1 MDHKHTSRPL
11 LACYIIHQLP
21 GRIRVGC
28 RAIGFLSSVSDEIK
42 QRMENIRFIEDISVN
57 SVTSNLLV
65 YYSTR
70 QASSEEIRQIV
81 ETTIASFSII
91 AFKEER
97 RQKSQVT
104 VNERRLQEEPISEML
119 TRVITTSA
127 TLVYVWIRGTK
138 PLGKSF
144 MSRFLTLPAMTAMGL
159 SAPLFKSGIDALKS
173 HKRPNADTLSA
184 AAIIFSLLAKRDI
197 SALTIIWLA
206 DIAELL
212 TAYSMDRTR
221 KAIHEMLSVGEEF
234 VWKVKK
240 DGSLVKVELTSI
252 KKDDLI
258 AVHTGEKIS
267 VDGVVTEGMAS
278 VDQSSLT
285 GEFFPV
291 RKQTDQE
298 VFAGTVVKS
307 GNITVSARNVG
318 DQTAI
323 ARVIHMVEEA
333 SYRKASI
340 QGFADRFSAK
350 FIPLNFFLAFMVYLI
365 TGSSSR
371 ALNMLIIDYSC
382 GVRLSTATAF
392 SAAIG
397 TAARNGLLVK
407 GSNYLEMLAE
417 TDTLIFDKT
426 GTLTEGKPQ
435 VASIVPANTGISKR
449 ELLETAAAAEETS
462 THPMATAILQ
472 KILGS
477 GWRIPSHG
485 NIDVV
490 VGKGVKTKV
499 GDTVV
504 RVGNRRFME
513 ENGIDLSDI
522 QREVSKVVN
531 RGENLVYVANGNEL
545 MGILGINDTLRE
557 NMKKG
562 LNRLRMNGI
571 DDIILLTGDLE
582 QQAEIIAGRM
592 AMDRYEAELLPEDK
606 AEVVLRL
613 QSKGVRVVMIGD
625 GINDAPALAYADV
638 GMAMGSSRTDIAME
652 AADITITGD
661 NPLMIPDAVI
671 LARKTMEIVKQNFTA
686 AIGVNTIGLLL
697 ASVGILPV
705 FWSAVLHNA
714 TTVAVVLNSSR
725 LLFHKIDGVEK
736 YD

>member
-1 MDHKHTSRPL
+1 MRQKHKSRPL
-11 LACYIIHQLP
+11 LACEIIHDLP
-21 GRIRVGC
+21 GRIRIGC
-28 RAIGFLSSVSDEIK
+28 RAVGYLSAVSYELK
-42 QRMENIRFIEDISVN
+42 QRLENIRFIENVRVN
-57 SVTSNLLV
+57 LVTSNLLIF
-65 YYSTR
+65 YNAQ
-70 QASSEEIRQIV
+70 QAMSEEIRQIV

-97 RQKSQVT
+97 REKSQVT

-119 TRVITTSA
+119 IRVFTTTA
-127 TLVYVWIRGTK
+127 TLLYVWIRGSK
-138 PLGKSF
+138 PLAKSF
-144 MSRFLTLPAMTAMGL
+144 FSRFLTLPGMSSIGL
-159 SAPLFKSGIDALKS
+159 SMPLFRSGLQALKN
-173 HKRPNADTLSA
+173 HRRPNADTLSA
-184 AAIIFSLLAKRDI
+184 TAILFSLLANRGV

-221 KAIHEMLSVGEEF
+221 RAIRGMLSVGEEF
-234 VWKVKK
+234 VWQVKN
-240 DGSLVKVELTSI
+240 DGSLVKVELTGI
-252 KKDDLI
+252 KPEDLI

-267 VDGVVTEGMAS
+267 VDGVILDGTAS

-291 RKQTDQE
+291 RKNTGEE

-307 GNITVSARNVG
+307 GNITVRAQNVG

-340 QGFADRFSAK
+340 QGFADRFSAQ
-350 FIPLNFFLAFMVYLI
+350 FIPVNFLLAFLVYLI
-365 TGSSSR
+365 TGSTTR

-392 SAAIG
+392 SSALG
-397 TAARNGLLVK
+397 TAARNGILVK

-417 TDTLIFDKT
+417 SDTLIFDKT

-435 VASIVPANTGISKR
+435 VSSIVPINNSTSKR
-449 ELLETAAAAEETS
+449 ELLEIAAAAEETS
-462 THPMATAILQ
+462 THPMAEAILHEMVTN
-472 KILGS
+472 
-477 GWRIPSHG
+477 GWRIPTHG
-485 NIDVV
+485 KIEVI
-490 VGKGVKTKV
+490 VGKGVKTTVERK
-499 GDTVV
+499 VV

-513 ENGIDLSDI
+513 ENNIDLMSF
-522 QREVSKVVN
+522 QAEVSKIVQK
-531 RGENLVYVANGNEL
+531 GENLIYVGLGRKLA
-545 MGILGINDTLRE
+545 GILGIKDTLRE

-562 LNRLRMNGI
+562 LNRLRMQGV
-571 DDIILLTGDLE
+571 DDIILLTGDVE
-582 QQAEIIAGRM
+582 QQAEIIAQRM
-592 AMDRYEAELLPEDK
+592 AMDRYEAEMLPEDK

-613 QSKGVRVVMIGD
+613 QSKGVRVVMVGD

-638 GMAMGSSRTDIAME
+638 GMAMGSKRTDIAME
-652 AADITITGD
+652 AGDITITGD
-661 NPLMIPDAVI
+661 NPLMIPAAI
-671 LARKTMEIVKQNFTA
+671 KLAQKTMAIVKQNFAA
-686 AIGVNTIGLLL
+686 AIGINSIGLLL

-714 TTVAVVLNSSR
+714 TTIAVVFNSSR

-736 YD
+736 HD